1 MYEVGIIENDDNKA
15 FELSKKSAEGGYS
28 GGMNLL
34 GYYYNF
40 GVGTDVD
47 MQKSFELYQKAAN
60 FGNHDA
66 QYNLALAY
74 EYVTA
79 SWTFCRPNVATS
91 LDFLELSRH
100 TRLQVVRKSK
110 RKIVEKVDY
119 GIRSALQGQNNDLR
133 GGRKFGEF
141 CGVGTLRGDM
151 PTSQK
156 NVSNLSSCTTIPSP
170 CLGRRINASQRSCNV
185 TSISILVEKI
195 LVDKFKDKS
204 RIAKFIDFEVLD
216 TDPKELIYYISCVA
230 EYGFDH
236 IIIVEETDY
245 GMIFLDCYG
254 RVFQLD
260 DESQFLWPLGDSPEE
275 AQKYSTDRGELAWFV
290 ENGVIHEYIRK
301 PQYVYPEVKWM

>member
-1 MYEVGIIENDDNKA
+1 MRV
-15 FELSKKSAEGGYS
+15 
-28 GGMNLL
+28 
-34 GYYYNF
+34 
-40 GVGTDVD
+40 
-47 MQKSFELYQKAAN
+47 
-60 FGNHDA
+60 
-66 QYNLALAY
+66 
-74 EYVTA
+74 YV
-79 SWTFCRPNVATS
+79 CN
-91 LDFLELSRH
+91 
-100 TRLQVVRKSK
+100 
-110 RKIVEKVDY
+110 EKD
-119 GIRSALQGQNNDLR
+119 
-133 GGRKFGEF
+133 
-141 CGVGTLRGDM
+141 
-151 PTSQK
+151 
-156 NVSNLSSCTTIPSP
+156 
-170 CLGRRINASQRSCNV
+170 ASQRSCNV